1 MSVIPMNQLAQN
13 LICKTT
19 FLGLEPE
26 QVQDRLRNLGT
37 LRLLLSS
44 QYSGNFTKQFA
55 ELGGSVSQFVLSYNT
70 VRCEEF
76 DGCYDAC
83 NMGDGLTVNPLKRIT
98 VDRNNLDCVATQPIV
113 ISKAQIKNYCG
124 ANNTGGIAE
133 FSRAFS
139 TQFRDVL
146 KGMYVKLNR
155 KLATDIWNYA
165 QSSFMPSISGAGT
178 TTTPLPLNALVQLPA
193 GSIYNAAAE
202 TPLRV
207 AYEKRGL
214 SFDGKILL
222 GGTGLEYLR
231 QAKMTT
237 MGNDIL
243 NGIDRT
249 KAASVDLAMR
259 MFLDYTYDELAQDG
273 GAMLAIDP
281 KMFHLITYSDKLEGY
296 GNNSHDAKNV
306 GISLAEMARNA
317 GSIAPVIERLIGGA
331 NGYFGDTE
339 TEQVTTVMGID
350 NSLGHPIVYEVM
362 VKKQLCGD
370 FQIGVKIQYKL
381 VRVPVEDVICGVP
394 GYNGISRLVTCLP
407 SLPTNCTNQAPTPA
421 ASLLCVTPTN
431 PDSCYRFQVGDLVQV
446 LVDGVSLPSQTIS
459 GNIVAD
465 TPTAA
470 LILLSNLLGSA
481 QVAGVNSINGVIM
494 QTPSQATATLPII
507 DGTVIQVISSCST
520 TPLEFTVA
528 LCNPQPLQLKEGLSN
543 GNAVTENQAEV
554 KKVATKNK

>member
-1 MSVIPMNQLAQN
+1 MNQLAQN
-13 LICKTT
+13 LICQTA

-26 QVQDRLRNLGT
+26 QIQDRLRNLGT

-44 QYSGNFTKQFA
+44 QYSGNFTTQFA
-55 ELGGSVSQFVLSYNT
+55 QLGGSVSQFVLSYNT

-76 DGCYDAC
+76 DVCYDAC
-83 NMGDGLTVNPLKRIT
+83 NMPGGLTVNSLKRIT
-98 VDRNNLDCVATQPIV
+98 VDRNNLDCVATQPFT
-113 ISKAQIKNYCG
+113 ISKAQIKSYCG

-139 TQFRDVL
+139 AQFRDVL

-165 QSSFMPSISGAGT
+165 QSSYMPSISGAGT
-178 TTTPLPLNALVQLPA
+178 TATPLPFNTLVQMPT
-193 GSIYNAAAE
+193 GYIYNAAAE

-231 QAKMTT
+231 QAKMAT

-259 MFLDYTYDELAQDG
+259 AFLDYTYDDLAQDG

-296 GNNSHDAKNV
+296 GDNSHDARNV
-306 GISLAEMARNA
+306 GMSFAEMARNA

-339 TEQVTTVMGID
+339 TDQVSTVMGID
-350 NSLGHPIVYEVM
+350 NSLGFPLVYEVM
-362 VKKQLCGD
+362 VKKRLCGD

-381 VRVPVEDVICGVP
+381 VRVPVEDVVCGVP
-394 GYNGISRLVTCLP
+394 GYNGISRFVACLP
-407 SLPTNCTNQAPTPA
+407 TLPTNCTNQTPTPA

-431 PDSCYRFQVGDLVQV
+431 PDACYRFQVGDLVQV
-446 LVDGVSLPSQTIS
+446 LIDGTPLPSQTVS

-481 QVAGVNSINGVIM
+481 QVAGVNAANGVIM
-494 QTPSQATATLPII
+494 QTPAQATATLPII
-507 DGTVIQVISSCST
+507 DGTVIQITSTCSPA
-520 TPLEFTVA
+520 PLVFTVG
-528 LCNPQPLQLKEGLSN
+528 LCDPQPLQLKQGSGDVSEI
-543 GNAVTENQAEV
+543 VPENKVKV
-554 KKVATKNK
+554 KKTTPEIN